1 MDMKKSV
8 FSYLDPLVMDSRVF
22 EQTQELRLAE
32 GQPDVEKVLGVWG
45 QPVLRSKE
53 WRGDTVGFSGGM
65 LLFVLYRPEDGSQPR
80 MLEGWAAIQGRWD
93 LPQMMPEG

>member
-32 GQPDVEKVLGVWG
+32 GQPDV
-45 QPVLRSKE
+45 
-53 WRGDTVGFSGGM
+53 
-65 LLFVLYRPEDGSQPR
+65 
-80 MLEGWAAIQGRWD
+80 
-93 LPQMMPEG
+93 

>member
-1 MDMKKSV
+1 MDMKKLA

-32 GQPDVEKVLGVWG
+32 GQPDVEKILGVWG

-65 LLFVLYRPEDGSQPR
+65 LLFVLYRPAASPGCWRAGQPFRADGICLR
-80 MLEGWAAIQGRWD
+80 
-93 LPQMMPEG
+93 